1 MLGHM
6 QIRNLSDDVMTA
18 SAKILVVISLL
29 LFALAKTEAGPL
41 DEMAHT
47 DTKSLRFYADVS
59 IFIPLP
65 IDGLKEENSS
75 GQSFAVHAYI
85 KNISPQNIN
94 IILGSGGDIL
104 HSRPSSDTL
113 SIHYYISE
121 GKIGETAVKP
131 SLTELNP
138 VSLSPNEIA
147 ELPVARIIV
156 KQAGQV
162 NKIQVIYSVSPKL
175 GEWYNVWSGEVRV
188 VLDKSKPPPGATR

>member
-1 MLGHM
+1 MPIQTQSNDAM
-6 QIRNLSDDVMTA
+6 SA

-29 LFALAKTEAGPL
+29 MFALTKTEAGPL
-41 DEMAHT
+41 DEMAHA

-59 IFIPLP
+59 IFTPLP
-65 IDGLKEENSS
+65 IDEPKEENNS
-75 GQSFAVHAYI
+75 GKSFAVHAYI
-85 KNISPQNIN
+85 QNISPEKIS
-94 IILGSGGDIL
+94 ILLGSGVDIL
-104 HSRPSSDTL
+104 HSQPSSDSL

-121 GKIGETAVKP
+121 SRIGETAIKP
-131 SLTELNP
+131 SLTVLNP

-147 ELPVARIIV
+147 ELPVARITV

-175 GEWYNVWSGEVRV
+175 GEWYNVWSGELRL